1 MLIPI
6 FRLLALFFLLI
17 YLLSALLNKY
27 WIYKSQY
34 KQSMSFLNFLFTPD
48 TELKI
53 KLTSGQKK
61 LKAFVDIAKYLT
73 FAMLITELV
82 VSVVLISR

>member
-1 MLIPI
+1 MLIPM
-6 FRLLALFFLLI
+6 FRLLALFFLSI

-34 KQSMSFLNFLFTPD
+34 KQSMSFLNFLLTPD
-48 TELKI
+48 SKLKM

-61 LKAFVDIAKYLT
+61 LKAFVDTAKYLM

-82 VSVVLISR
+82 VAVALMSR